1 MTPAYD
7 FVIVGGGIGG
17 LCTAARLASHGVR
30 VALFEK
36 TRLGAQASTGNHGM
50 LHSGALY
57 AELHPEV
64 VPACRE
70 AVPLF
75 LARFPGAVVSATGA
89 CYFAPR
95 ERMEHFHRLWAAR
108 GVRVRP
114 MHPEEVAGV
123 VDVPRLEGWGFAEAD
138 DRVVSSR
145 AILVELARTCLGLG
159 VELHVDT
166 PVSGVLV
173 EGGRVAGVRIGR
185 DAVAATRGV
194 VLAAGLGLAELAAT
208 ARLEVRGRLRSR
220 LDLMVSCDSA
230 GLDRS
235 FLCLC
240 FGGPTVA
247 PTAAGCALA
256 SLFGAAQPRVEGY
269 RRWSVPVG
277 RADQVTRQLQ
287 ACFREE
293 AFDLSTA
300 QAYMCSKTE
309 VAQGRADP
317 GGGEP
322 GFSVVDHGRRD
333 GVRGLWTLVPGK
345 MTLALHASRAL
356 VSRILGARVPLECPE
371 GDGPAALAEALVDVP
386 AWHRLQAVPDH
397 DDAGA
402 AALRPGRRRQRRHAA
417 SLPSPR

>member
-17 LCTAARLASHGVR
+17 LCTAVRLASHGLR

-57 AELHPEV
+57 ADLHPEV

-89 CYFAPR
+89 CYFAPG
-95 ERMEHFHRLWAAR
+95 ERMEHFQRLWAAR
-108 GVRVRP
+108 GVRFRP
-114 MHPEEVAGV
+114 LHPGEVDGV
-123 VDVPRLEGWGFAEAD
+123 LDVPRLSGWGFAETD

-145 AILVELARTCLGLG
+145 AILVELARTCLAMG

-166 PVSGVLV
+166 PVAGVLL
-173 EGGRVAGVRIGR
+173 EGGRAAGVRIGR
-185 DAVAATRGV
+185 DAVAARRGV
-194 VLAAGLGLAELAAT
+194 VLAAGLGLAELASS
-208 ARLEVRGRLRSR
+208 ARLELRGRLRSR
-220 LDLMVSCDSA
+220 LDLMVSCDSV

-235 FLCLC
+235 FLCLR

-256 SLFGAAQPRVEGY
+256 SLFGASQPRVDGY

-277 RADQVTRQLQ
+277 RADQVSRQLQ

-293 AFDLSTA
+293 VFDLSTA

-356 VSRILGARVPLECPE
+356 VRRILGAREPLECPE
-371 GDGPAALAEALVDVP
+371 CAGPAAPAEALVDVP
-386 AWHRLQAVPDH
+386 AWHRLQAVPD
-397 DDAGA
+397 DEDAA
-402 AALRPGRRRQRRHAA
+402 AALRPERRGRRRHAA
-417 SLPSPR
+417 APLPSPR